1 MALTLQD
8 AVCHYVK
15 VFRLL
20 VLLGGLAAVTDLGT
34 GAAPDESLRRCVL
47 AARLAREAGCD
58 DEGIREVVY
67 VSLLQHLGCTAYAH
81 ELAQVWDD
89 DVAANRHAFLI
100 NPADPRD
107 MLRVWVPGMAEAT
120 GRSRIHVFTA
130 TVRGVRQVDANAPAA
145 TCDVAREAARR
156 LGLPE
161 SVQHSLGHT
170 VSMWNGKGYPKVA
183 GADIPLSTRLMHV
196 ASVAVLF
203 LLHAGIDTALAE
215 VRRRSGSSLDPSLVD
230 VFLSTGRELL
240 AGVETVDAHQAA
252 LDSEPDPVSMVDE
265 ADIDAVA
272 RTFGDLA
279 DLKSPWLRG
288 HSSAVGELA
297 ADATAILGL
306 SNDVRDVRLA
316 GYLHDV
322 GRVAIS
328 SRIWDKMEPLSAT
341 ERDQARLHPYH
352 SERVLARVPMFT
364 TVAGLAG
371 QHHERCDGSGYHRGL
386 TGDRMTM
393 PSRVLAAADAYR
405 TSVEARPGAVPMSSS
420 AAAQHLRDEARAG
433 CLDGDAVQGV
443 LETAGDQHHARAR
456 RIRPAGLTER
466 QIEVLR
472 LVAWGLSNPEIADRL
487 VISRRTAENHVQD
500 VYTKI
505 GVSTRAAAAMFAM
518 EHGLAGVE
526 VR

>member
-1 MALTLQD
+1 M
-8 AVCHYVK
+8 
-15 VFRLL
+15 FRLL
-20 VLLGGLAAVTDLGT
+20 GLLGGLAAVTDLGT

-47 AARLAREAGCD
+47 ASRLAREAGCD
-58 DEGIREVVY
+58 AECIREVVY

-81 ELAQVWDD
+81 ELAQVWGD
-89 DVAANRHAFLI
+89 DVATNRHAFLMGS
-100 NPADPRD
+100 NGPRE
-107 MLRVWVPGMAEAT
+107 MLRVWIPGMAEAT
-120 GRSRIHVFTA
+120 GRSRMHVFTA
-130 TVRGVRQVDANAPAA
+130 TVRGVRKVDANAPAA

-161 SVQHSLGHT
+161 AVQHSLGHT

-183 GADIPLSTRLMHV
+183 GVDIPLSTRLMHI

-203 LLHAGIDTALAE
+203 LLHAGVDAAVAE
-215 VRRRSGSSLDPSLVD
+215 VRRRSGSSLDPELVG
-230 VFLSTGRELL
+230 VFLSNGRELL
-240 AGVETVDAHQAA
+240 AGIETIDAHQAA
-252 LDSEPDPVSMVDE
+252 LDNEPDPVFMVDE
-265 ADIDAVA
+265 ADVETVA

-279 DLKSPWLRG
+279 DLKSPWLHG
-288 HSSAVGELA
+288 HSSAVATLA

-306 SNDVRDVRLA
+306 SDDVRDVRIA

-328 SRIWDKMEPLSAT
+328 SRIWDKTEPLSPT

-352 SERVLARVPMFT
+352 SERVLARVPMFAA
-364 TVAGLAG
+364 VADLAG

-386 TGDRMTM
+386 TGERMTM
-393 PSRVLAAADAYR
+393 PARVLGAADAYR
-405 TSVEARPGAVPMSSS
+405 TLIESRSDAEPMPSS
-420 AAAQHLRDEARAG
+420 AAAQRLRDEARAG
-433 CLDGDAVQGV
+433 CLDGDAVQAV
-443 LETAGDQHHARAR
+443 LEAAGHQHRGR
-456 RIRPAGLTER
+456 RVRTAGLTER

-472 LVAWGLSNPEIADRL
+472 LVARGLSNAEIADQL

-518 EHGLAGVE
+518 EHGLAGG
-526 VR
+526 RS